1 MDKDKIK
8 ELLERFFNGTTTR
21 EEETLLMQY
30 FVQEEN
36 VPKEWEAEQQM
47 FRQLAEARHTLPPV
61 PQGLEER
68 LGKLIDK
75 QESED
80 KEGYS
85 ITLPHRE
92 RWSGS
97 LHRWWIVGTA
107 ACLLLAGSIRLEM
120 MQPPEEEN
128 LTPEMAYAETERALL
143 LFAHTLNKGVEQ
155 MTTAQLA
162 TQRMQ
167 EKINRT
173 LNQINE

>member
-8 ELLERFFNGTTTR
+8 ELLERFFDGTTTR

-47 FRQLAEARHTLPPV
+47 FRQLAEARHTQPSTPE
-61 PQGLEER
+61 GLEER
-68 LGKLIDK
+68 LIKHINNLAEK
-75 QESED
+75 ESH
-80 KEGYS
+80 
-85 ITLPHRE
+85 TPHLQPRKAN
-92 RWSGS
+92 
-97 LHRWWIVGTA
+97 RWWTIGAA
-107 ACLLLAGSIRLEM
+107 ACLLLAGSIGLKM
-120 MQPPEEEN
+120 MQQPTVEES
-128 LTPEMAYAETERALL
+128 LTPERAYAETERALL

>member
-61 PQGLEER
+61 PQGLEKR

-75 QESED
+75 QE
-80 KEGYS
+80 K
-85 ITLPHRE
+85 
-92 RWSGS
+92 
-97 LHRWWIVGTA
+97 
-107 ACLLLAGSIRLEM
+107 
-120 MQPPEEEN
+120 
-128 LTPEMAYAETERALL
+128 
-143 LFAHTLNKGVEQ
+143 LNIHVHKK
-155 MTTAQLA
+155 
-162 TQRMQ
+162 R
-167 EKINRT
+167 
-173 LNQINE
+173 